1 MKRWIANWIRRV
13 NLIFLLGVWA
23 AASVQ
28 NVQAAEQEPRVL
40 RVPFPQ
46 VTGMTETTPDGRRQG
61 LVVDYLNEIAKY
73 TGWEYEYIDTDG
85 DSMVKEFLEGKYDL
99 MGGNYYSPGF
109 EELFAYPDYNIGYS
123 KSVLMARKDDSSINS
138 YDLRSLN
145 GRRTSAGL
153 RNTCPCTIW
162 TVRSVPTVMSSSRKT
177 GSSTPTWKTER

>member
-99 MGGNYYSPGF
+99 MGETTIPR
-109 EELFAYPDYNIGYS
+109 A
-123 KSVLMARKDDSSINS
+123 
-138 YDLRSLN
+138 LRSFLPI
-145 GRRTSAGL
+145 RIITSG
-153 RNTCPCTIW
+153 
-162 TVRSVPTVMSSSRKT
+162 TVNQCSWPGKMTAV
-177 GSSTPTWKTER
+177 STAMICGA

>member
-73 TGWEYEYIDTDG
+73 TGWEYEYIDTDS
-85 DSMVKEFLEGKYDL
+85 DNMVEEFLEGKYDL

-109 EELFAYPDYNIGYS
+109 EEFLPI
-123 KSVLMARKDDSSINS
+123 RII
-138 YDLRSLN
+138 
-145 GRRTSAGL
+145 TSG
-153 RNTCPCTIW
+153 
-162 TVRSVPTVMSSSRKT
+162 TVNQCSWPGKT
-177 GSSTPTWKTER
+177 TAVSTAMICAA